1 MQESSAGIYTIILW
15 LYSIHHRESE
25 NSFQREVQENSTQI
39 ISFFILSNKEGKR
52 KRRERIRKGKEKGKW
67 KREVKG
73 KKGKE

>member
-25 NSFQREVQENSTQI
+25 NSFQMEVQENSTQI
-39 ISFFILSNKEGKR
+39 ISFLSLVIKKGKG
-52 KRRERIRKGKEKGKW
+52 KGERIRKGKEKGKW